1 MKYDFQWKAILVGL
15 LFLLAGGVR
24 LVGILQAKSWLE
36 KDAVMDKAELVA
48 QRSSSGTTFRLDVS
62 YHWEHE
68 GQTWT
73 GHEFSV
79 DGTLVESSRTVLED
93 KATPWLHSKHI
104 KCKMNPRK
112 PEQAV
117 LMPANNLDTQI
128 VMVVL
133 GILLLLWGAVWPVWV
148 VRRSQRAEIHLRFP
162 AEGYSM
168 VGIALIFG
176 VIMGGMIFEELSARQ
191 QARTWIE
198 TPCMVL
204 ESRVVWVKNEFRPLI
219 RYSWDVNG
227 RNHEG
232 QTSSASTFHGSIL
245 DVEKLVAQFPVGKP
259 STCWVN
265 PNSPAQAVLERDP
278 PLRGWI
284 WWLAFAAMIGACLRR
299 FALCWKQW
307 SVSRSTHGL
316 TDIPGLSD
324 AELAE
329 ESGQTPEVKNQKSGF
344 TREAFLHFFAELP
357 LLKGLLWVIF
367 PCLAVLLWLLPV
379 ARREMEYGLWFSL
392 SELGC
397 IFAGAILLT
406 ALLSL
411 TRRLWKS

>member
-1 MKYDFQWKAILVGL
+1 
-15 LFLLAGGVR
+15 
-24 LVGILQAKSWLE
+24 
-36 KDAVMDKAELVA
+36 
-48 QRSSSGTTFRLDVS
+48 
-62 YHWEHE
+62 
-68 GQTWT
+68 
-73 GHEFSV
+73 
-79 DGTLVESSRTVLED
+79 
-93 KATPWLHSKHI
+93 
-104 KCKMNPRK
+104 
-112 PEQAV
+112 
-117 LMPANNLDTQI
+117 
-128 VMVVL
+128 
-133 GILLLLWGAVWPVWV
+133 
-148 VRRSQRAEIHLRFP
+148 
-162 AEGYSM
+162 
-168 VGIALIFG
+168 
-176 VIMGGMIFEELSARQ
+176 
-191 QARTWIE
+191 
-198 TPCMVL
+198 
-204 ESRVVWVKNEFRPLI
+204 
-219 RYSWDVNG
+219 
-227 RNHEG
+227 
-232 QTSSASTFHGSIL
+232 
-245 DVEKLVAQFPVGKP
+245 VEKLVAQFPVGKP

-265 PNSPAQAVLERDP
+265 PKSPAQAVLERDP